1 MVPPLSLLM
10 PVLHSILMW
19 SSGLEWTK
27 KFKAVVSFYAW
38 KGRVLL
44 SAERWSLWVSWS
56 QYRPHWFTHS
66 DISVLVQESHLGRPW
81 TVEKLIILCEKKNKT
96 IYPTLILDTENQY
109 QASICLWMWFCSLT
123 LGAVLPKNVIWLFI
137 KGNPLKTHQVFH

>member
-1 MVPPLSLLM
+1 MVLPLSLLM

-27 KFKAVVSFYAW
+27 IQGSGVILCLERQSPA
-38 KGRVLL
+38 

-81 TVEKLIILCEKKNKT
+81 TVEKLIILREKKNKT

-109 QASICLWMWFCSLT
+109 QASLCLWMWFCSLT
-123 LGAVLPKNVIWLFI
+123 LGAILPKNVIWLFI
-137 KGNPLKTHQVFH
+137 KGNPPKTHQVFL